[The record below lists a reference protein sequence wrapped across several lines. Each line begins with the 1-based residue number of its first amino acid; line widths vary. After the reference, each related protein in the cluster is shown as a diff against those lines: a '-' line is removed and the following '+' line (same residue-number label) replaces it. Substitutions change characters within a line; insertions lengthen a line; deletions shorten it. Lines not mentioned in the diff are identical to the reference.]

1 MWRCQESVTS
11 QAHYGRIFG
20 WGGGVWG
27 EGSEN
32 QHAAVSC
39 GALHF
44 QHGKSSG
51 GCRGNKSQISTER
64 TPLCSTPPYHPCSR
78 LPPRPPPPSPSSSLL
93 LPGHLSAD
101 RELRPQTGLLRGA
114 GSRDQAQTRDHV
126 QSSTLD
132 PRAGACASGYWC
144 AADSLPSSP
153 PSSSL
158 FYCCHLL
165 CTQTPQKVIC
175 IHSLLSSRF
184 CRLRDVLLPI
194 PLIFST
200 FIN

>member
-78 LPPRPPPPSPSSSLL
+78 LPPPAPLL

-101 RELRPQTGLLRGA
+101 RELRTQTGLLRGA
-114 GSRDQAQTRDHV
+114 G
-126 QSSTLD
+126 
-132 PRAGACASGYWC
+132 
-144 AADSLPSSP
+144 
-153 PSSSL
+153 
-158 FYCCHLL
+158 
-165 CTQTPQKVIC
+165 I
-175 IHSLLSSRF
+175 
-184 CRLRDVLLPI
+184 RLRPGIMSKAPLSIPEQEHVPADTGAQQTVFPLLLPLRLYSI
-194 PLIFST
+194 AAIYFVLKPLRRWFVSIVC
-200 FIN
+200 

>member
-1 MWRCQESVTS
+1 M
-11 QAHYGRIFG
+11 G
-20 WGGGVWG
+20 WGSVGRGIGKSACSSLLRCSAFSTWKKQRG
-27 EGSEN
+27 LPWQQIPN
-32 QHAAVSC
+32 QHRA
-39 GALHF
+39 H
-44 QHGKSSG
+44 
-51 GCRGNKSQISTER
+51 
-64 TPLCSTPPYHPCSR
+64 TPLFHTP
-78 LPPRPPPPSPSSSLL
+78 LPPLQPPPPPPPSPSSSLAT
-93 LPGHLSAD
+93 SQQI
-101 RELRPQTGLLRGA
+101 E
-114 GSRDQAQTRDHV
+114 SRDQAQTRDHV

>member
-78 LPPRPPPPSPSSSLL
+78 LPPVPLL

-114 GSRDQAQTRDHV
+114 GIRLRPGIMSKAPL
-126 QSSTLD
+126 SI
-132 PRAGACASGYWC
+132 PEPGACASGYWC

>member
-1 MWRCQESVTS
+1 M
-11 QAHYGRIFG
+11 G
-20 WGGGVWG
+20 WGWG
-27 EGSEN
+27 SVGRGIGKSACSSLLRCSAFSTWKKQRGLPWQQIPN
-32 QHAAVSC
+32 QHRA
-39 GALHF
+39 H
-44 QHGKSSG
+44 
-51 GCRGNKSQISTER
+51 
-64 TPLCSTPPYHPCSR
+64 TPLFHTPYHPRSR
-78 LPPRPPPPSPSSSLL
+78 LLLLL
-93 LPGHLSAD
+93 LPGHPPPPPPWPPLSRSRAATSD
-101 RELRPQTGLLRGA
+101 RPTY

-132 PRAGACASGYWC
+132 PRAGTCASGYWC
-144 AADSLPSSP
+144 AADSLPSFP

-194 PLIFST
+194 PVISST

>member
-51 GCRGNKSQISTER
+51 GCHGNKSQISTER

-78 LPPRPPPPSPSSSLL
+78 LLPPPVTLL

-114 GSRDQAQTRDHV
+114 G
-126 QSSTLD
+126 
-132 PRAGACASGYWC
+132 
-144 AADSLPSSP
+144 
-153 PSSSL
+153 
-158 FYCCHLL
+158 
-165 CTQTPQKVIC
+165 I
-175 IHSLLSSRF
+175 
-184 CRLRDVLLPI
+184 RLRPGIMSKAPLSIPEQEHVPADTGAQQTVFPLLLPLRLYSI
-194 PLIFST
+194 AAIYFVLKPLRRWFVSIVC
-200 FIN
+200 

>member
-78 LPPRPPPPSPSSSLL
+78 LLLLPPSPSSSVATSQQIESCDLRPAYLGEQGSGSDQGSCPKLHSRSQSRSMCQRILVHSRQSSLFSSLFVFILL
-93 LPGHLSAD
+93 LPF
-101 RELRPQTGLLRGA
+101 
-114 GSRDQAQTRDHV
+114 
-126 QSSTLD
+126 TLY
-132 PRAGACASGYWC
+132 SN
-144 AADSLPSSP
+144 PSEGDLYP
-153 PSSSL
+153 
-158 FYCCHLL
+158 
-165 CTQTPQKVIC
+165 
-175 IHSLLSSRF
+175 
-184 CRLRDVLLPI
+184 
-194 PLIFST
+194 
-200 FIN
+200 

>member
-1 MWRCQESVTS
+1 M
-11 QAHYGRIFG
+11 G
-20 WGGGVWG
+20 WGSVGRGIGKSACSSLLRCSAFSTWKKQRG
-27 EGSEN
+27 LPWQQIPN
-32 QHAAVSC
+32 QHRA
-39 GALHF
+39 H
-44 QHGKSSG
+44 
-51 GCRGNKSQISTER
+51 
-64 TPLCSTPPYHPCSR
+64 TPLFHTPLPP
-78 LPPRPPPPSPSSSLL
+78 LQPPPPPRPPPVPLL

-101 RELRPQTGLLRGA
+101 RELRTQTGLLRGA

>member
-78 LPPRPPPPSPSSSLL
+78 LPPPSPSSSLAT
-93 LPGHLSAD
+93 SQQI
-101 RELRPQTGLLRGA
+101 E
-114 GSRDQAQTRDHV
+114 SRDQAQTRDHV